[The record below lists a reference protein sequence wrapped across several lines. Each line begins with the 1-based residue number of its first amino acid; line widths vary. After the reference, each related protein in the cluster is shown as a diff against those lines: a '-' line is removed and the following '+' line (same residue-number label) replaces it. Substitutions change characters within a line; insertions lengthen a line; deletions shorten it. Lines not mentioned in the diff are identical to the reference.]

1 MAFLTDETRLLTNP
15 GLKDGVREAVSVA
28 ADIADGFKIGGGGGE
43 FVVRRFVA
51 TSNGVFVSYPGS
63 VMPHGFNP
71 IREQWYRKALRM
83 RGRIVLTSR
92 LDPGGAGH
100 IVTLSYSVGETA
112 ALVVGMD
119 LTLGHVYNA
128 VRTASPVN
136 FCDEPGIKCF
146 LFDEEG
152 FLLVHPVMFD
162 ATYVGPIERYVL
174 GQPWVNST
182 LIVSFPCTCHPL

>member
-15 GLKDGVREAVSVA
+15 GLKDGVREAVSIA
-28 ADIADGFKIGGGGGE
+28 AEIANGFKNSSEGGK

-63 VMPHGFNP
+63 MMPHGSDP
-71 IREQWYRKALRM
+71 LREKWYRKALQM
-83 RGRIVLTSR
+83 RGRIVLTLR

-100 IVTLSYSVGETA
+100 IVTLSYAVGDTA

-128 VRTASPVN
+128 VKAASPVN
-136 FCDEPGIKCF
+136 FCDERGVKCF

-162 ATYVGPIERYVL
+162 ATYIGPIERYLDSRQRFNIQYLL
-174 GQPWVNST
+174 GDRHLFVK
-182 LIVSFPCTCHPL
+182 